1 MLSGGSAQ
9 TGDSCDCYCVGSL
22 SSKYSLFLA
31 LFRGLLLVR
40 TRYKQIYLDCK
51 KLYFITA
58 GKYVSLIK
66 TEKVDKNIPQECFRE
81 EEKQHTDT
89 HDIFQSDQLGLSL

>member
-1 MLSGGSAQ
+1 MVVVHRQGILVTVTVWDRWVES
-9 TGDSCDCYCVGSL
+9 TL
-22 SSKYSLFLA
+22 SLF
-31 LFRGLLLVR
+31 FRGLLLVR

-66 TEKVDKNIPQECFRE
+66 REKVDKNIPQECFRE